1 MARQI
6 TMLEC
11 LKGRDKLYPKEY
23 NKTIEMN
30 LFKTIQTVD
39 EFLKDYNGSIVVT
52 SGWRDQASNKAAG
65 GAPSSKHCTGEAID
79 IQDKDGSL
87 RKYVLANLDKAQE
100 LGLFFEDFR
109 ATPIWVHMQ
118 ISPVRSGH
126 RIYIPNSLPF
136 KDSSL
141 WDGKY
146 DHKYDLVTN

>member
-30 LFKTIQTVD
+30 LFKTIQTID
-39 EFLKDYNGSIVVT
+39 EFLKDYNGFIVIT

-65 GAPSSKHCTGEAID
+65 GAPNSKHCTGEAID

-100 LGLFFEDFR
+100 LGLFFEHM
-109 ATPIWVHMQ
+109 AWTPIWIHCQ
-118 ISPVRSGH
+118 IVPPKSGH
-126 RIYIPNSLPF
+126 RIYVPNTLPP
-136 KDSSL
+136 KDPNIIV
-141 WDGKY
+141 KY
-146 DHKYDLVTN
+146 NDKYDLLIN